1 MQITFERSGGFA
13 GMITTTTVDTATL
26 PPAQANQIR
35 LLVEA
40 ANFFQLPTAIAPD
53 NQPDRFQYQLTIQE
67 GNQQHSVT
75 VGESTMPGT
84 LRPLVDC
91 LMETARQNH

>member
-13 GMITTTTVDTATL
+13 GLITTTTVDTATL

-35 LLVEA
+35 LMVEA
-40 ANFFQLPTAIAPD
+40 ANFFQLPTTIAPD
-53 NQPDRFQYQLTIQE
+53 NQPDRFQYQITVQE
-67 GNQQHSVT
+67 GSQQHTVT

-84 LRPLVDC
+84 LRPLIDC
-91 LMETARQNH
+91 LMEAARKNR